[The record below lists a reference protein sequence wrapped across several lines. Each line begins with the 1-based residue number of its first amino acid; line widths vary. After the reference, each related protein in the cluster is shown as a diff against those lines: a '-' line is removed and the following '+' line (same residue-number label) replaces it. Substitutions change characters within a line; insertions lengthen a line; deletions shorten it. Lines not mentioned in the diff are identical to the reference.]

1 MLGCEAN
8 CGRAPG
14 KAGISGDHRSRFGA
28 HRRRR
33 RGLYRLE
40 RPQRPG
46 AHSDVKL
53 LKGRLPASRGARN
66 RAGLWSLGLIVLT
79 LLALSALIRG

>member
-8 CGRAPG
+8 GGRAPG
-14 KAGISGDHRSRFGA
+14 RQGIVGTTAAGLALIVGVVGVFIGWNARSAR
-28 HRRRR
+28 
-33 RGLYRLE
+33 
-40 RPQRPG
+40 G